1 MMPIEEFRR
10 LLDVYGSDVQRW
22 PEEQRAAMEALLA
35 NSVDAQAQL
44 REARALDDALDAFSV
59 PAVDLSQRVFE
70 AIPVSRVEKL
80 LAWLLP
86 PAPQLW
92 WRPAMAAM
100 MPVFLGVMI
109 GFGDATG
116 DATDWDAQEQAL
128 LSGIS
133 AEYME

>member
-10 LLDVYGSDVQRW
+10 LLDVHGGDLQRW
-22 PEEQRAAMEALLA
+22 PEAKRAEMEALIA
-35 NSVDAQAQL
+35 DSVDARAYL
-44 REARALDDALDAFSV
+44 AEARVLDDALDGFEV
-59 PAVDLSQRVFE
+59 PAVDLSQRVLD
-70 AIPVSRVEKL
+70 ALPQSRVEKL

-109 GFGDATG
+109 GLGGTPG

-133 AEYME
+133 SEYLE